1 QLCAPASPPS
11 RGGGGGG
18 GGGGASRQV
27 GGIDFGFRNPFAAIW
42 GVLDHDGVLHINGE
56 RYLRETPL
64 HEHARALPPGVM
76 WYADPAGRTEIEELR
91 AAGHKVRRGP
101 NDIRPGIAA
110 VTARIRTGRLKVYAA
125 GCPNLLAEARLYRYP
140 SKSERLR
147 DGENPVDDS
156 NHALGALRY
165 LISGID
171 ARTLARP
178 YAKEDPDAGER
189 PRAEPARPLIRLD
202 DPDIWEN

>member
-42 GVLDHDGVLHINGE
+42 GVLDHDGVLHISGE

-64 HEHARALPPGVM
+64 HEHSRALPPGVM

-91 AAGHKVRRGP
+91 AAGHKVRRGV
-101 NDIRPGIAA
+101 NDIRPRIAA
-110 VTARIRTGRLKVYAA
+110 VTARIPTGGPEGDPA
-125 GCPNLLAEARLYRYP
+125 GRPH
-140 SKSERLR
+140 LR
-147 DGENPVDDS
+147 PG
-156 NHALGALRY
+156 
-165 LISGID
+165 
-171 ARTLARP
+171 ARP
-178 YAKEDPDAGER
+178 DPRPTAG
-189 PRAEPARPLIRLD
+189 
-202 DPDIWEN
+202 